1 MKQTFESKLKLNI
14 QQITPVI
21 SLQKKKRRWKD
32 IVTEKIINKKRQ
44 ENLLQSIQKK
54 EQTDLQ
60 FTIILTMFSNV
71 LAEIFPANFGNKIQ
85 DIDNIYFN
93 DTLQN

>member
-1 MKQTFESKLKLNI
+1 MKQTFESKLKLNF

-21 SLQKKKRRWKD
+21 SLQKHKRRWKD

-44 ENLLQSIQKK
+44 ENQLQNIQKK

-71 LAEIFPANFGNKIQ
+71 LGEIFPNNFGNKIQ